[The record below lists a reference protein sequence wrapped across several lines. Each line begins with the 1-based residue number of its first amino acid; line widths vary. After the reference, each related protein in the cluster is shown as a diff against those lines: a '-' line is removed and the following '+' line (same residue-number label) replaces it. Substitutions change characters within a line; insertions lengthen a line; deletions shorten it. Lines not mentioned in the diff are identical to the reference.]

1 MNVVARLHAGLHRP
15 NEELNI
21 DNRMMIKFI
30 FIILTKNNIRMY
42 HIGTIFYRY
51 TSKVGH
57 ELILNEAVPMIFC

>member
-1 MNVVARLHAGLHRP
+1 
-15 NEELNI
+15 
-21 DNRMMIKFI
+21 MIIEFI

-51 TSKVGH
+51 SSKVGH